1 MFGRSPRRGNPEEL
15 VADAELVL
23 AGRYADHLLE
33 HRRPVPAWAWTN
45 LLSHACAEDLHHARI
60 AHMSRAVGPSAV
72 WLSARAYL
80 AGEVLDAAARHGSLD
95 QLQAEALVPVEL
107 ALMTD
112 AKADHDEPAPSEWV
126 SAVLSALAKHRS
138 TSNGV

>member
-1 MFGRSPRRGNPEEL
+1 MFGRRHHRGNPDEL
-15 VADAELVL
+15 VADAEIVL

-45 LLSHACAEDLHHARI
+45 LLSHASAQELHRTRI
-60 AHMSRAVGPSAV
+60 SHMRRAVGPCAV

-80 AGEVLDAAARHGSLD
+80 AGEVLDAAARQGSLEE
-95 QLQAEALVPVEL
+95 LQAEVLVPVEL
-107 ALMTD
+107 ALMSE
-112 AKADHDEPAPSEWV
+112 ADVEHAEPAPSEWV